1 MQERASNSNKGS
13 LKSAMVNKT
22 IKENAKSS
30 KDDPKKTTKTVDRY
44 SCDES
49 GHRSGTCKFKDKGK
63 GKKCFKCNTFGHE
76 SKSCPDK
83 SSSNNTQVTTNV

>member
-13 LKSAMVNKT
+13 LKNAMVNKT

-30 KDDPKKTTKTVDRY
+30 KDNPKKMTKTVDRCY
-44 SCDES
+44 NCDES
-49 GHRSGTCKFKDKGK
+49 GHRSGTCKFKDK

-83 SSSNNTQVTTNV
+83 SSSNNTPVTTNV